1 MRDFL
6 KALDERHILL
16 FDGAMGTEIYRRG
29 VFINR
34 SYDDLCRT
42 DPGMIREIHR
52 AYREAGA
59 DVLETNS
66 FGANRFQLQ
75 SYGLEDEVPEINEA
89 AAALARAVAGSEL
102 LVAGSVGP
110 LGVRLEPFGPTSRM
124 EARSAFREQA
134 AALARGG
141 VDLFACETFSD
152 LNELEEAVRGCRDAS
167 DLPVV
172 AEVTIQPDGQTTYG
186 ASPLQIARELDALGV
201 DAMGLNCSVGPALML
216 EAIRDMAEVT
226 DRPIAAIPNAGLP
239 REVQGRKMY
248 LASPEYMASYARRLV
263 EAGARIIGGCCGTR
277 PEHIREMALQVEAL
291 RSRFEERAGTGRRSE
306 TRRPGSAAEPAAAGR
321 TGAGPEEGAPGPPEA
336 ALQDGGPSPA
346 AVPMPLAARSAWGA
360 KLARGERVVSV
371 EVPSPRNADPTE
383 LLAACRALR
392 AAGVD
397 AVAIPDGARARMRM
411 GVVAAAALAQR
422 ETGIEALA
430 HYTCRDRNLIGM
442 ATDLLGAQALGIRN
456 LLLVTGDPPKMGPY
470 PEASAVFDVDSI
482 GLVNLAAHLNRGE
495 DLGGHPIGGTT
506 SFAIGVAVNPGAVD
520 LAREIER
527 WYWKVDAGAD
537 FGVTQPIF
545 DRAVLE
551 AFLERLE
558 RAGTRLP
565 ILAGVWPL
573 TSGRD
578 AEFLNNEVPGI
589 EVPAGVLERMRRA
602 EDSGAES
609 ARTEGLAIARELVSE
624 LDELV
629 QGFQLTAPGGDVG
642 RALSVLA
649 ALGEHPTV

>member
-6 KALDERHILL
+6 KALEERHILL
-16 FDGAMGTEIYRRG
+16 FNGAMGTEIYRRG

-75 SYGLEDEVPEINEA
+75 SYGLEEQVPEINEA

-102 LVAGSVGP
+102 LVAGSMGP

-124 EARSAFREQA
+124 ETRAVFREQA

-141 VDLFACETFSD
+141 VDLFICETFSD
-152 LNELEEAVRGCRDAS
+152 LNEVEEAVRGCRDAS
-167 DLPVV
+167 DLPVL
-172 AEVTIQPDGQTTYG
+172 AEMTIQPDGQTTYG
-186 ASPLQIARELDALGV
+186 ASAVQIARELDAMGV

-216 EAIRDMAEVT
+216 EAVRDMAAIT
-226 DRPIAAIPNAGLP
+226 GRPIAAIPNAGLP

-277 PEHIREMALQVEAL
+277 PEHIREMAAQVEAL
-291 RSRFEERAGTGRRSE
+291 RARSGDGA
-306 TRRPGSAAEPAAAGR
+306 GSAG
-321 TGAGPEEGAPGPPEA
+321 GAGADGREGAGA
-336 ALQDGGPSPA
+336 SPA
-346 AVPMPLAARSAWGA
+346 EVREGEDGVVRVRSGAKEGEPSTAGGATPMPLAERSAWGA

-371 EVPSPRNADPTE
+371 EVPSPRSADPSE
-383 LLAACRALR
+383 LLDACRALR

-430 HYTCRDRNLIGM
+430 HYTCRDRNLLGM

-482 GLVNLAAHLNRGE
+482 GLVNLVAHLNRGE

-506 SFAIGVAVNPGAVD
+506 SFAIGVAANPGAMD
-520 LAREIER
+520 LGREIER

-551 AFLERLE
+551 TFLERVE

-565 ILAGVWPL
+565 IVAGVWPL

-589 EVPAGVLERMRRA
+589 EVPAAVIERMRRA
-602 EDSGAES
+602 EASGAEA
-609 ARTEGLAIARELVSE
+609 ARAEGLAIARELASG

-629 QGFQLTAPGGDVG
+629 QGFQLTAPAGDVE
-642 RALSVLA
+642 RALSVLE
-649 ALGEHPTV
+649 ALEGRPAG

>member
-6 KALDERHILL
+6 KALEERHILL

-75 SYGLEDEVPEINEA
+75 SYGLEEQVPEINEA

-102 LVAGSVGP
+102 LVAGSMGP

-124 EARSAFREQA
+124 EARAAFREQA

-141 VDLFACETFSD
+141 VDLFVCETFSD
-152 LNELEEAVRGCRDAS
+152 LNEVEEAVRGCRDAS
-167 DLPVV
+167 DLPVL
-172 AEVTIQPDGQTTYG
+172 AEMTIQPDGQTTYG
-186 ASPLQIARELDALGV
+186 ASAVQIARELDAMGV

-216 EAIRDMAEVT
+216 EAVRDMAAIT
-226 DRPIAAIPNAGLP
+226 GRPIAAIPNAGLP

-277 PEHIREMALQVEAL
+277 PEHIREMAAQVEAL
-291 RSRFEERAGTGRRSE
+291 RARSGDGA
-306 TRRPGSAAEPAAAGR
+306 GSAG
-321 TGAGPEEGAPGPPEA
+321 GAGADGREGAGA
-336 ALQDGGPSPA
+336 SPA
-346 AVPMPLAARSAWGA
+346 EVREGEDGVVRVRSGAKEGEPSTAGGATPMPLAERSAWGA

-371 EVPSPRNADPTE
+371 EVPSPRSADPSE
-383 LLAACRALR
+383 LLDACRALR

-430 HYTCRDRNLIGM
+430 HYTCRDRNLLGM

-482 GLVNLAAHLNRGE
+482 GLVNLVAHLNRGE

-506 SFAIGVAVNPGAVD
+506 SFAIGVAANPGAMD
-520 LAREIER
+520 LGREIER

-551 AFLERLE
+551 TFLERVE

-565 ILAGVWPL
+565 IVAGVWPL

-589 EVPAGVLERMRRA
+589 EVPAAVIERMRRA
-602 EDSGAES
+602 EASGAEA
-609 ARTEGLAIARELVSE
+609 ARAEGLAIARELASG

-629 QGFQLTAPGGDVG
+629 QGFQLTAPAGDVE
-642 RALSVLA
+642 RALSVLE
-649 ALGEHPTV
+649 ALEGRPAG

>member
-1 MRDFL
+1 MRDFM

-42 DPGMIREIHR
+42 DPGIIREIHR
-52 AYREAGA
+52 SYREAGA

-75 SYGLEDEVPEINEA
+75 SYGLEEDVPEINEA
-89 AAALARAVAGSEL
+89 AASLARAVAGSEL

-124 EARSAFREQA
+124 EARAAFREQA

-141 VDLFACETFSD
+141 VDLFVCETFSD

-167 DLPVV
+167 DLPVL
-172 AEVTIQPDGQTTYG
+172 AEMTIQPDGQTTYG
-186 ASPLQIARELDALGV
+186 ASPVQIARALDALGV

-216 EAIRDMAEVT
+216 EAVRDMAGAT
-226 DRPIAAIPNAGLP
+226 SRPIAAIPNAGLP

-277 PEHIREMALQVEAL
+277 AEHIREMAVQVETL
-291 RSRFEERAGTGRRSE
+291 RARFGEGRAAAAPPPSGDEVVTAGPSGERGAPDRASPVTDGTGR
-306 TRRPGSAAEPAAAGR
+306 AAA
-321 TGAGPEEGAPGPPEA
+321 
-336 ALQDGGPSPA
+336 S
-346 AVPMPLAARSAWGA
+346 VPVPLAERSGWGA
-360 KLARGERVVSV
+360 RLARGERVVSV
-371 EVPSPRNADPTE
+371 EVPSPRSADVSE
-383 LLAACRALR
+383 LLEACRLLR

-482 GLVNLAAHLNRGE
+482 GLVNLVAHLNRGE

-520 LAREIER
+520 VARETER

-545 DRAVLE
+545 DRSVLE
-551 AFLERLE
+551 SFLERIE

-565 ILAGVWPL
+565 IVAGVWPL

-589 EVPAGVLERMRRA
+589 EVPAEVLERMRRA
-602 EDSGAES
+602 EDSGADA
-609 ARTEGLAIARELVSE
+609 ARAEGLAIARELVAD

-629 QGFQLTAPGGDVG
+629 QGFQLTAPAGDVK
-642 RALSVLA
+642 RALSVLE
-649 ALGEHPTV
+649 ALEGHSMA

>member
-6 KALDERHILL
+6 KALEERRILL

-52 AYREAGA
+52 SYREAGA

-75 SYGLEDEVPEINEA
+75 SYGLEDQVPEINEA

-102 LVAGSVGP
+102 LVAGSMGP

-124 EARSAFREQA
+124 EARAAFREQA

-141 VDLFACETFSD
+141 VDLFVCETFSD

-167 DLPVV
+167 DLPVL
-172 AEVTIQPDGQTTYG
+172 AEMTIQPDGQTTYG
-186 ASPLQIARELDALGV
+186 ASAVQIARELDAMGV

-216 EAIRDMAEVT
+216 EAVRDMAAIT

-277 PEHIREMALQVEAL
+277 SEHIREMSAQVEAL
-291 RSRFEERAGTGRRSE
+291 RTRSADGA
-306 TRRPGSAAEPAAAGR
+306 GSAG
-321 TGAGPEEGAPGPPEA
+321 GAGA
-336 ALQDGGPSPA
+336 SPA
-346 AVPMPLAARSAWGA
+346 EVRERGEGVVRVRSGAVEGESSTAGGATPMPLAERSAWGA

-371 EVPSPRNADPTE
+371 EIPSPRGADPSE
-383 LLAACRALR
+383 LLDACRALR
-392 AAGVD
+392 TAGVD

-430 HYTCRDRNLIGM
+430 HYTCRDRNLLGM

-482 GLVNLAAHLNRGE
+482 GLVNLVAHLNRGE

-506 SFAIGVAVNPGAVD
+506 SFAIGVAANPGALD
-520 LAREIER
+520 LEREIER

-537 FGVTQPIF
+537 FGVTQPVF
-545 DRAVLE
+545 DHSVLE
-551 AFLERLE
+551 SFLERIE

-565 ILAGVWPL
+565 IVAGVWPL
-573 TSGRD
+573 TSQRD

-589 EVPAGVLERMRRA
+589 EVPAAVIERMRSA
-602 EDSGAES
+602 EASGAEA
-609 ARTEGLAIARELVSE
+609 ARAEGLAIARELAFE

-629 QGFQLTAPGGDVG
+629 QGFQLTAPAGDVD
-642 RALSVLA
+642 RALSVLE
-649 ALGEHPTV
+649 ALEGRPAG

>member
-6 KALDERHILL
+6 KALEERRILL

-75 SYGLEDEVPEINEA
+75 SYGLEDQVPEINEA

-124 EARSAFREQA
+124 EARAAFREQA

-141 VDLFACETFSD
+141 VDLFVCETFSD

-167 DLPVV
+167 DLPVL
-172 AEVTIQPDGQTTYG
+172 AEMTIQPDGQTTYG
-186 ASPLQIARELDALGV
+186 ASAVQIARELDAMGV

-216 EAIRDMAEVT
+216 EAVRDMAAIT

-277 PEHIREMALQVEAL
+277 PEHIREMAAQVEAL
-291 RSRFEERAGTGRRSE
+291 RTRS
-306 TRRPGSAAEPAAAGR
+306 AD
-321 TGAGPEEGAPGPPEA
+321 GAGPPAEVRERGDGVVRVRSGAVEGE
-336 ALQDGGPSPA
+336 PSTA
-346 AVPMPLAARSAWGA
+346 GSAIPMPLARRSAWGA

-371 EVPSPRNADPTE
+371 EVPSPRGADPSE
-383 LLAACRALR
+383 LVDACRALR

-430 HYTCRDRNLIGM
+430 HYTCRDRNLLGM

-482 GLVNLAAHLNRGE
+482 GLVNLVAHLNRGE

-506 SFAIGVAVNPGAVD
+506 SFAIGVAANPGALD
-520 LAREIER
+520 LGREIER

-537 FGVTQPIF
+537 FGVTQPVF

-551 AFLERLE
+551 SFLERIE

-565 ILAGVWPL
+565 IVAGVWPL
-573 TSGRD
+573 TSQRD

-589 EVPAGVLERMRRA
+589 EVPAAVIERMRRA
-602 EDSGAES
+602 EASGAEA
-609 ARTEGLAIARELVSE
+609 ARAEGLAIARELASQ

-629 QGFQLTAPGGDVG
+629 QGFQLTAPAGDVE
-642 RALSVLA
+642 RALSVLE
-649 ALGEHPTV
+649 ALEGRPAG